1 MYTIHNAI
9 LWAPFLFD
17 GMVFSKF
24 VESVLKNLSQHV
36 DTDTDFWISQFS
48 AKKYVAKN
56 EEKPSSTCQK
66 PIYHCQDLVIWVLNP
81 MIHH

>member
-36 DTDTDFWISQFS
+36 DTDTDFWISSFQPKNMLQKM
-48 AKKYVAKN
+48 KKSLVQLAKN
-56 EEKPSSTCQK
+56 PFTTVKTLLFG
-66 PIYHCQDLVIWVLNP
+66 Y
-81 MIHH
+81 

>member
-1 MYTIHNAI
+1 MFVARSINAYLTRLLRQSKCI
-9 LWAPFLFD
+9 QYIMQYYGPLFCFD

-48 AKKYVAKN
+48 AKKYV
-56 EEKPSSTCQK
+56 
-66 PIYHCQDLVIWVLNP
+66 
-81 MIHH
+81 

>member
-48 AKKYVAKN
+48 AKKYV
-56 EEKPSSTCQK
+56 
-66 PIYHCQDLVIWVLNP
+66 
-81 MIHH
+81 

>member
-36 DTDTDFWISQFS
+36 DTDTDFWISSFQPKNMFKGKLQKM
-48 AKKYVAKN
+48 KKSLVQLAKN
-56 EEKPSSTCQK
+56 PFTTVKTLLFG
-66 PIYHCQDLVIWVLNP
+66 Y
-81 MIHH
+81 